1 MCSYNSPYLTLYIDS
16 LENNHEHFNKPNNH
30 GMTVLDI
37 AAMYCSGEI
46 FKKLKEKGSKD
57 SVSGSDYWAIRG
69 ANL

>member
-1 MCSYNSPYLTLYIDS
+1 
-16 LENNHEHFNKPNNH
+16 
-30 GMTVLDI
+30 MTILDI

-46 FKKLKEKGSKD
+46 FKKLKEKGAKD